1 VLRIYS
7 CISEDHNLILLG
19 VAGVLCLLATLV
31 SSALFEEAKRS
42 DKRRGHWLAMTAAT
56 SGIGIWATHFVA
68 MLAYQPHLPIGY
80 DPALTTLSFV
90 LAVGISY
97 AGWRIAL
104 GEGRSA
110 RPLGGAVLGIAIG
123 SMHYVG
129 MAAMRLPGR
138 ISWDLIFVAAS
149 FVVGIGFAVLA
160 LHFHRKSPKHI
171 VWLPALLLMLAICGL
186 HFTAMAAATVVPM
199 GSYSVPRD
207 AISNGTLSAIVTA
220 AALIV
225 FIVSMATLL
234 IDRALAFQS
243 AQESRRLRRLADAS
257 AEGLVIVD
265 GQRIVDVNSSF
276 LELARF
282 SDITRLPSFVGVLFP
297 GLNLSGIATRSIQ
310 KTIETML
317 VRSDGSRCAIE
328 LIVRKVEWN
337 GEELRAIAVRDIAE
351 RKAASAQIARLVYYD
366 PLTTLPNRSYFAEQ
380 LEERVE
386 RAAKA
391 NQELAV
397 LLLNLDGFATVND
410 VHGQI
415 AGDELLMAVAKR
427 LSLLLPEE
435 DLVARHGG
443 DEFALIQ
450 HGTQPVSARA
460 LCKRIMKAL
469 EEPISIG
476 LRAVQ
481 VGGSIGVAIL
491 PRDATDAED
500 LMKCAEVA
508 LFRAKSDGRGIERF
522 YEASMD
528 EAIRHGHQLQ
538 SDLRLAIERGQLSV
552 HFQPIVSIAT
562 GLVTGFE
569 ALARWSHPEHGEI
582 PPATFIPLAEQN
594 GTIGKIGEWVLRDA
608 VRQAVDWHDDQL
620 TLSVN
625 VSPVQ
630 LMHVGF
636 VQGLERLLRRAHF
649 DPTRLDLE
657 VTEGLLLGNAGA
669 AVEVLTRLAQQ
680 GITISVDDFGLG
692 YSSLNYLRLFP
703 FRKVKI
709 DESFVHDMVENRTTR
724 AIVEA
729 IIDLSHKLG
738 ALVVAEGVETREQLA
753 LLAESRCDLVQG
765 FLLGRPK
772 PMKSGDR
779 MVLVADLGA
788 DRQAA

>member
-1 VLRIYS
+1 MLRIYS
-7 CISEDHNLILLG
+7 CISEDHDLFLVGI
-19 VAGVLCLLATLV
+19 AGVLCLLATLV
-31 SSALFEEAKRS
+31 CSALFEQAKRS
-42 DKRRGHWLAMTAAT
+42 DKRRAFWLVMTAAT

-80 DPALTTLSFV
+80 DPILTAMSFI

-110 RPLGGAVLGIAIG
+110 QPLGGAVLGVAIG
-123 SMHYVG
+123 SMHFVG
-129 MAAMRLPGR
+129 MAAIRLPGR
-138 ISWDLIFVAAS
+138 ISWDGLFVALS
-149 FVVGIGFAVLA
+149 FVVGIGLAVLA

-171 VWLPALLLMLAICGL
+171 LWLPALLLTLAICGL
-186 HFTAMAAATVVPM
+186 HFTAMAAASVVPM
-199 GSYSVPRD
+199 GGYSVPRE
-207 AISNGTLSAIVTA
+207 AISNGTLSAIVA
-220 AALIV
+220 GAALLV
-225 FIVSMATLL
+225 FTVSVATLL
-234 IDRALAFQS
+234 IDRALAFQT

-265 GQRIVDVNSSF
+265 GQRIVDANSSF

-282 SDITRLPSFVGVLFP
+282 SDITLLPGFIGILFP
-297 GLNLSGIATRSIQ
+297 SLNLAGIAARSVQ
-310 KTIETML
+310 KTIETVL
-317 VRSDGSRCAIE
+317 VRSDGTRCDVE

-337 GEELRAIAVRDIAE
+337 GEELRALAVRDIGE

-366 PLTTLPNRSYFAEQ
+366 PLTTLPNRSYFIEQ

-386 RAAKA
+386 QATQA

-397 LLLNLDGFATVND
+397 LLLNLDGFATIND

-415 AGDELLMAVAKR
+415 AGDEVLMAVAKR
-427 LSLLLPEE
+427 LNLLLPEE

-443 DEFALIQ
+443 DEFAIIQ
-450 HGTQPVSARA
+450 HGPQPASARI
-460 LCKRIMKAL
+460 LCRRIMEAL
-469 EEPISIG
+469 EPPISMG
-476 LRAVQ
+476 ARGVR
-481 VGGSIGVAIL
+481 VGGSIGVAIV
-491 PRDATDAED
+491 PRNATDAED

-508 LFRAKSDGRGIERF
+508 LFRAKSDGRGIARY

-528 EAIRHGHQLQ
+528 EAIRHRHHLQ
-538 SDLRLAIERGQLSV
+538 SELRLAIERGQLSV

-569 ALARWSHPEHGEI
+569 ALARWDHPELGEI
-582 PPATFIPLAEQN
+582 PPATFIPLAEQS

-608 VRQAVDWHDDQL
+608 IRQAVSWHDGQL

-625 VSPVQ
+625 VSPAQ
-630 LMHVGF
+630 LMQVGF
-636 VQGLERLLRRAHF
+636 VQGLERLLRRANF

-657 VTEGLLLGNAGA
+657 VTEGVLLGNAGA
-669 AVEVLTRLAQQ
+669 AVDVLTRLAEQ
-680 GITISVDDFGLG
+680 GITISVDDFGVG

-709 DESFVHDMVENRTTR
+709 DQSFVHDMVENQTTR
-724 AIVEA
+724 AIVDA
-729 IIDLSHKLG
+729 IIDLAHKLDVV
-738 ALVVAEGVETREQLA
+738 VVAEGVETREQLE

-765 FLLGRPK
+765 FLMGRPK
-772 PMKSGDR
+772 LMKSGDQ
-779 MVLVADLGA
+779 MVLVVDLVA